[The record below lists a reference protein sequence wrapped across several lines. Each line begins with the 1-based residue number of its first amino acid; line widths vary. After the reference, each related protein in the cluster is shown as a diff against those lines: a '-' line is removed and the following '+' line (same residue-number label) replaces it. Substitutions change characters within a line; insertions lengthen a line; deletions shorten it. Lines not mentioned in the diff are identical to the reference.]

1 VELKE
6 LRSLMALSELG
17 SISLAA
23 EKLHLSP
30 PAIHKQ
36 LKILESEL
44 GVVLYEKVGR
54 RLQLT
59 QAAEVLL
66 PYLKE
71 LLAQYDSAL
80 AALQEWKG
88 MKRGV
93 VRLGTGPSAYVLPA
107 ILKEFRRQNP
117 AVEVLVE
124 TGNTPVLLDGLARGS
139 LDLALL
145 VSADLVEKE
154 DYRVEMSWDFEL
166 VMISH
171 QRLPPSKPRLA
182 ELKHLRFILFR
193 KGSRM
198 EEPIDRYFAANGFEP
213 NVVMRFDNAE
223 FIRSMVR
230 AGMGISLLPLW
241 VVDRDVKERRLSI
254 IRPVEPPLFSKIAL
268 VRRKSGFVPR
278 VFPLEQQN
286 ADVRT
291 GVPFGSASTAE
302 LMPSA
307 GPHFGDEVPLDI
319 WKGWR
324 QIQDWVSAGTK
335 AWGVTI
341 SADHQFMTVADGSI
355 RAGMLRGTRFYP
367 ANIVREGHAVL
378 LPMPPAG
385 TYVFRYSFTSGKGDW
400 AETTAWRAG
409 MAFNTGLIPVSAVND
424 LTHKTLPPERS
435 FCGVD
440 GDNLVISALKK
451 ADRGDAIVLRAF
463 DERGQAVETPVHFL
477 GQQRSFRPVNMLEEE
492 AGNTD
497 RKILRV
503 QPYEIGT
510 IRIALPAQLP

>member
-1 VELKE
+1 LPDRRFTFGETCYGAGVELKE

-278 VFPLEQQN
+278 PVQAFIETARALDPRHL
-286 ADVRT
+286 RLLT
-291 GVPFGSASTAE
+291 TSAS
-302 LMPSA
+302 
-307 GPHFGDEVPLDI
+307 
-319 WKGWR
+319 
-324 QIQDWVSAGTK
+324 
-335 AWGVTI
+335 
-341 SADHQFMTVADGSI
+341 
-355 RAGMLRGTRFYP
+355 GTRPGF
-367 ANIVREGHAVL
+367 
-378 LPMPPAG
+378 
-385 TYVFRYSFTSGKGDW
+385 
-400 AETTAWRAG
+400 
-409 MAFNTGLIPVSAVND
+409 
-424 LTHKTLPPERS
+424 
-435 FCGVD
+435 
-440 GDNLVISALKK
+440 KK
-451 ADRGDAIVLRAF
+451 S
-463 DERGQAVETPVHFL
+463 E
-477 GQQRSFRPVNMLEEE
+477 
-492 AGNTD
+492 
-497 RKILRV
+497 
-503 QPYEIGT
+503 
-510 IRIALPAQLP
+510 

>member
-1 VELKE
+1 
-6 LRSLMALSELG
+6 MALSELG

-171 QRLPPSKPRLA
+171 QRLPPSNPRLA

-223 FIRSMVR
+223 FIPLHGSLRHGHLAASPVGCRPRCQRAPPQHHPPGGAAAFFQDR
-230 AGMGISLLPLW
+230 AGPPQ
-241 VVDRDVKERRLSI
+241 VRL
-254 IRPVEPPLFSKIAL
+254 RAP
-268 VRRKSGFVPR
+268 G
-278 VFPLEQQN
+278 
-286 ADVRT
+286 
-291 GVPFGSASTAE
+291 
-302 LMPSA
+302 
-307 GPHFGDEVPLDI
+307 
-319 WKGWR
+319 
-324 QIQDWVSAGTK
+324 VSARATK
-335 AWGVTI
+335 C
-341 SADHQFMTVADGSI
+341 
-355 RAGMLRGTRFYP
+355 R
-367 ANIVREGHAVL
+367 
-378 LPMPPAG
+378 
-385 TYVFRYSFTSGKGDW
+385 
-400 AETTAWRAG
+400 
-409 MAFNTGLIPVSAVND
+409 
-424 LTHKTLPPERS
+424 
-435 FCGVD
+435 C
-440 GDNLVISALKK
+440 
-451 ADRGDAIVLRAF
+451 ADR
-463 DERGQAVETPVHFL
+463 
-477 GQQRSFRPVNMLEEE
+477 RSFRLRIHRRVDAQCRPALRRRSAARYLERLAADSGLGVGRHEGVGSHHQRRSPVHDCRRWLHPRRHAARNALLSGQHRARGPCRFVADA
-492 AGNTD
+492 AGGNLCVPLLVHLRQRRLGGDHGLASRDGIQHRTD
-497 RKILRV
+497 SGERGERSHRNQSGV
-503 QPYEIGT
+503 ECH
-510 IRIALPAQLP
+510 